1 MEVFNSKDGGN
12 FKPEMIPS
20 APALLTPEKSDDED
34 ISENHHTD
42 IDSSV
47 IKPFSE
53 KQLLFLYKNEHVR
66 ISNDISEEF
75 LSRESGLYFANC
87 PLIELLNEYLRSRL
101 SFRSS
106 QDTLRRLQDD
116 LEEKENLTW
125 TLTENKVENEGVC
138 HDKVKVVSIHKFK
151 VATFNSAAVASCSKI
166 MKETRE
172 ESFEHYSLC
181 LYKTSKLKTRIDDY
195 LNKICQDAKINREVI
210 KTSLS
215 VLFSFQRKLI
225 NNEIFVQDTVIFKL
239 YIYSIF
245 FPQEKAFIF

>member
-1 MEVFNSKDGGN
+1 MEDLNAEDDGN
-12 FKPEMIPS
+12 FKSQMMIPS
-20 APALLTPEKSDDED
+20 APSLLTPEKIDDD
-34 ISENHHTD
+34 ISKNQIYHDE
-42 IDSSV
+42 IESV

-66 ISNDISEEF
+66 IANDISEEF

-87 PLIELLNEYLRSRL
+87 PIIELLNEYLRSRL

-106 QDTLRRLQDD
+106 QDTLRRLQED

-138 HDKVKVVSIHKFK
+138 HDKVKVVSIHKFQ
-151 VATFNSAAVASCSKI
+151 VATFNSAAMASCSKI

-195 LNKICQDAKINREVI
+195 LNKICQDAKTNRDVI

-225 NNEIFVQDTVIFKL
+225 SNEIFVQDTVIF
-239 YIYSIF
+239 
-245 FPQEKAFIF
+245 